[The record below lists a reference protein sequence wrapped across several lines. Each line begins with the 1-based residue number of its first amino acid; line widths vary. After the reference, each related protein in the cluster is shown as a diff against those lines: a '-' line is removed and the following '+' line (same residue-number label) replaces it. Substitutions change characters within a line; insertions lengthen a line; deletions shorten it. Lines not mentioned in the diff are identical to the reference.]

1 MKKVGKYKL
10 TAQLG
15 KGAFSVVL
23 HGKDDTGKE
32 YAVKMCEK
40 QQLVQMD
47 MLGELENEIAVLKR
61 IHSRY
66 IANLSDVIQTS
77 RYYYLALDLCKCTLF
92 TRITSS
98 PAKKLDEKDA
108 RKYFQEL
115 LLAVYSCHQQGV
127 MHRDIKPENIL
138 LTAEDHIKLSDF
150 GFACPV
156 EKLSENKVQCGT
168 RQYLAPEV
176 FDLNHHTTDFDGFAA
191 DVWSSGVVLYAMV
204 CGRLPFA
211 DNDPER
217 LKAKIR
223 AAKLNFPTGLTPP
236 CFALLQAL
244 LTPSPVQRPSVFQ
257 IMELPWFAE
266 GFHQQLV
273 DEINTDIRRTRAIRI
288 GDSQDMPSQFL
299 RHVPSSL
306 GAHGD
311 GSPPLAESCS
321 YHPSSASI
329 DIGRRA
335 SGTTSPQGMGMP
347 ANMAVSPGT
356 TPSSLR
362 CAFGPGAEMRQGAIH
377 PFLQQQ
383 HFDPSPSA
391 SPHSPTALAGRGGM
405 KMGSPTVPVAA
416 DRRTM
421 PMAMAG
427 TTQRGDGATS
437 PECPESSPSD

>member
-10 TAQLG
+10 TATLG

-98 PAKKLDEKDA
+98 PAKKLDETDA

-156 EKLSENKVQCGT
+156 EKLCENKVQCGT

-176 FDLNHHTTDFDGFAA
+176 FDLNQHTTDFDGFAA

-223 AAKLNFPTGLTPP
+223 AARLNFPAGLTPP

-266 GFHQQLV
+266 GFDQQLV
-273 DEINTDIRRTRAIRI
+273 EEINADIRRTRAIRI
-288 GDSQDMPSQFL
+288 DQQEMPSQFL

-306 GAHGD
+306 GGRGD
-311 GSPPLAESCS
+311 GFSPPQVESCS

-329 DIGRRA
+329 DIGR
-335 SGTTSPQGMGMP
+335 QGMAIP

-362 CAFGPGAEMRQGAIH
+362 CAFGPGAEVRPGAIH

-391 SPHSPTALAGRGGM
+391 SPHSPTILAGGGGM
-405 KMGSPTVPVAA
+405 KMGSPTVPVVE
-416 DRRTM
+416 RRTM
-421 PMAMAG
+421 PMAIAG
-427 TTQRGDGATS
+427 ATQRGDGDVA
-437 PECPESSPSD
+437 ECPESSPSD